1 MTSQSNFKS
10 KDAATFN
17 RVSPKLKMS
26 RILFWILLW
35 INLFGQ
41 VFPVKPIF
49 DLANNMRLVCTIINL
64 QSAVLN
70 FRNTIFGM
78 AAMPILCIG
87 ILLNQFNLPRVD
99 LVFILK
105 SAKVHN
111 YYDSFLIPYFQF
123 LFKLL
128 LWKAQLCP
136 WKINYNFH
144 I

>member
-1 MTSQSNFKS
+1 MTSQFNFKS

-64 QSAVLN
+64 QRAVL
-70 FRNTIFGM
+70 TYVT
-78 AAMPILCIG
+78 
-87 ILLNQFNLPRVD
+87 QFLKWQPCHFPVMVFWFLWAIY
-99 LVFILK
+99 LVFSQCL
-105 SAKVHN
+105 
-111 YYDSFLIPYFQF
+111 
-123 LFKLL
+123 LFFSHLRL
-128 LWKAQLCP
+128 GQ
-136 WKINYNFH
+136 
-144 I
+144 